1 MTANKPHQWTT
12 YSAIVGSVLARH
24 RAELGLDQ
32 RAFAARLSI
41 SQATW
46 SRIERGLS
54 SITAA
59 QLSEVS
65 DSLDLHPNEIVA
77 EADYI
82 TQQLITNGVRVYHY
96 RPEKPAGPAL
106 ALAGAGALALAMAL
120 LKKGDKGD

>member
-1 MTANKPHQWTT
+1 MTRNQPQQWTT

-24 RAELGLDQ
+24 RSERGLDQ
-32 RAFAARLSI
+32 RAFAAGLSI

-59 QLSEVS
+59 QLADVS
-65 DSLDLHPNEIVA
+65 DYLDLQPNEVVA

-82 TQQLITNGVRVYHY
+82 VQQLIARGVRVYHY
-96 RPEKPAGPAL
+96 RPEKPVGPTL

-120 LKKGDKGD
+120 LKKSDQEE